1 MPKLPIISGD
11 DCIKALGKIG
21 YGLTTTPCDCRV
33 YLAIAV

>member
-21 YGLTTTPCDCRV
+21 YRLTTPCDCRV